1 LCIGRGIEEFG
12 PFLDQPLLVVVVVVV
27 VVVVRVGVVG
37 PGMIV
42 SRT

>member
-27 VVVVRVGVVG
+27 VVVRVGVVG